1 MPVVA
6 VAAAVAAADGAAAAA
21 AAVAATMGVAMAVA
35 MAVAVVASSTASA
48 QPLMAWCNGSI
59 GRAVLVAPVLSL
71 VTVSLAKRRQP

>member
-6 VAAAVAAADGAAAAA
+6 VAAAVATAAAEAA
-21 AAVAATMGVAMAVA
+21 AAVAATMAVALAVA